1 MQLCRLL
8 DALSART
15 FPLTPLLHFYVV
27 LHAGGKSRAFC
38 LRVLRF
44 PCGLFTFGE
53 CTRPRVVHATGP
65 SFGDAFS
72 AITRGIARQRLGVR
86 CARVGATTWES
97 LPSTHG
103 GCSWWCADDRGLC
116 SRSIRGH
123 HTSMETVRR
132 SSLWRHR
139 CRPHDDWSCGCGDED
154 GLDQPWFISFSS
166 ATYDSFFV
174 DFVYGGSALVSARS
188 KDL

>member
-1 MQLCRLL
+1 M
-8 DALSART
+8 
-15 FPLTPLLHFYVV
+15 
-27 LHAGGKSRAFC
+27 
-38 LRVLRF
+38 LRF

-123 HTSMETVRR
+123 RTSIETVRR

-139 CRPHDDWSCGCGDED
+139 CRPHDDCHVGAVMRMVWANLGS
-154 GLDQPWFISFSS
+154 FHFSS
-166 ATYDSFFV
+166 ATYDFFFV